1 MLEWKYLENNFE
13 RTVIELFEK
22 ENYIYEY
29 GRNIHRENIEILLIN
44 DFKEYLLKRYKQ
56 LNLKEEEIDNIIYDL
71 LSSKGISLYSTM
83 KLTLNKL
90 RKGCVLNRSKYN
102 LQNEFIQYFDYENV
116 ENNIFKI
123 VNQFEVKG
131 QKKCILD
138 IVVFINGIPVS
149 TIELKNPSNTNTKL
163 RNAYEQLC
171 DKYAK
176 NIENLMRFSF
186 ISVISDG
193 VNTKYGSLFADFEH
207 YFPWKSTDEKK
218 YSKDG
223 IESLLSMVSGLFKHK
238 TLLNLIHHYIYFPD
252 SSKNDL
258 MILPKYSQYYAA
270 ELLFENIMNN
280 NKNNKNRNKG
290 GTYFG
295 ATGCGKS
302 YTMLFLTKRLTTEKE
317 LKSPTVLLLTD
328 RNDLDDQLSKIFESS
343 KEYLIDNNTMKI
355 ATREKLY
362 EKLNGITSGGI
373 FLMTIQKFDENIKL
387 LSNRNNIFCI
397 SDEAHRTQVN
407 LDATLKIE
415 KDGIKKHYGF
425 AKNLRNAFP
434 NATFIGFTGTP
445 IDATIKAFGPVI
457 ASYKMKQ
464 AVDDGSTV
472 GISLLSGPLELKLD
486 EKKLAI
492 VDKYYEKQLEIGTNK
507 FEINNSIKEVA
518 TVRTIIDNDSRLD
531 SIVEHFIKHY
541 ELRIKEAATV
551 KGKAMF
557 VCYDRKIAF
566 KVYKKII
573 EKRPEWNIKKKTQED
588 ASKFSAEQLN
598 RLMPVEMIKFIAT
611 RTSNDEEELYNA
623 LEDAQNKDLATLFKD
638 ENSNLKIVIVV
649 DMWITGFDCECLD
662 TMYIDK
668 PLEKHSLI
676 QTISRVNRVF
686 EGKDKG
692 LVVDYIGIEN
702 SLSEAMQFYSDDIN
716 PISEIES
723 SYAIFKEQMANVEK
737 LMKGFDYSLFE
748 TSNNIDR
755 LLILNKAIEFIQI
768 SKKRETEFVMLV
780 QKLKKAFDVC
790 VGDSRITDSQMF
802 KLHFY
807 CSVRST
813 IMKLNKEDTPDSE
826 RMNLEVKKLVD
837 ECIAA
842 LENNDEK
849 QITETEIFSDKYL
862 KEIEKIKHRNTKFKI
877 LLKYLKETI
886 DRYSRRN
893 IYKAEEFSKRMRKLI
908 DKYNN
913 RDEQKII
920 STDDIFNK
928 FIDSL
933 SQEAEK
939 IFEDL
944 KKDNEKYT
952 KLKIEFDEA
961 TFYDILIDIRDK
973 YGFEYKDQDIVG
985 LAKKIKEIVDSK
997 TKYTDWSSKE
1007 NIIANLE
1014 SDIIRLLNNNN
1025 YPPATFK
1032 DVYNKILTQ
1041 LKNFEGYQN
1050 NKFLW

>member
-1 MLEWKYLENNFE
+1 M
-13 RTVIELFEK
+13 
-22 ENYIYEY
+22 
-29 GRNIHRENIEILLIN
+29 
-44 DFKEYLLKRYKQ
+44 D
-56 LNLKEEEIDNIIYDL
+56 
-71 LSSKGISLYSTM
+71 
-83 KLTLNKL
+83 
-90 RKGCVLNRSKYN
+90 
-102 LQNEFIQYFDYENV
+102 
-116 ENNIFKI
+116 
-123 VNQFEVKG
+123 
-131 QKKCILD
+131 
-138 IVVFINGIPVS
+138 
-149 TIELKNPSNTNTKL
+149 
-163 RNAYEQLC
+163 A
-171 DKYAK
+171 
-176 NIENLMRFSF
+176 
-186 ISVISDG
+186 
-193 VNTKYGSLFADFEH
+193 
-207 YFPWKSTDEKK
+207 
-218 YSKDG
+218 
-223 IESLLSMVSGLFKHK
+223 
-238 TLLNLIHHYIYFPD
+238 
-252 SSKNDL
+252 
-258 MILPKYSQYYAA
+258 
-270 ELLFENIMNN
+270 
-280 NKNNKNRNKG
+280 
-290 GTYFG
+290 
-295 ATGCGKS
+295 
-302 YTMLFLTKRLTTEKE
+302 TKRLTTEKE

-598 RLMPVEMIKFIAT
+598 RLIPVEMIKFIAT

>member
-1 MLEWKYLENNFE
+1 M
-13 RTVIELFEK
+13 
-22 ENYIYEY
+22 
-29 GRNIHRENIEILLIN
+29 
-44 DFKEYLLKRYKQ
+44 
-56 LNLKEEEIDNIIYDL
+56 
-71 LSSKGISLYSTM
+71 
-83 KLTLNKL
+83 
-90 RKGCVLNRSKYN
+90 
-102 LQNEFIQYFDYENV
+102 
-116 ENNIFKI
+116 
-123 VNQFEVKG
+123 
-131 QKKCILD
+131 
-138 IVVFINGIPVS
+138 
-149 TIELKNPSNTNTKL
+149 
-163 RNAYEQLC
+163 
-171 DKYAK
+171 
-176 NIENLMRFSF
+176 
-186 ISVISDG
+186 
-193 VNTKYGSLFADFEH
+193 
-207 YFPWKSTDEKK
+207 
-218 YSKDG
+218 
-223 IESLLSMVSGLFKHK
+223 
-238 TLLNLIHHYIYFPD
+238 
-252 SSKNDL
+252 
-258 MILPKYSQYYAA
+258 
-270 ELLFENIMNN
+270 
-280 NKNNKNRNKG
+280 
-290 GTYFG
+290 
-295 ATGCGKS
+295 
-302 YTMLFLTKRLTTEKE
+302 
-317 LKSPTVLLLTD
+317 
-328 RNDLDDQLSKIFESS
+328 
-343 KEYLIDNNTMKI
+343 
-355 ATREKLY
+355 
-362 EKLNGITSGGI
+362 
-373 FLMTIQKFDENIKL
+373 
-387 LSNRNNIFCI
+387 
-397 SDEAHRTQVN
+397 
-407 LDATLKIE
+407 
-415 KDGIKKHYGF
+415 
-425 AKNLRNAFP
+425 
-434 NATFIGFTGTP
+434 GFTGTP

-893 IYKAEEFSKRMRKLI
+893 IYKAEEFSKRMRK
-908 DKYNN
+908 
-913 RDEQKII
+913 
-920 STDDIFNK
+920 
-928 FIDSL
+928 
-933 SQEAEK
+933 
-939 IFEDL
+939 
-944 KKDNEKYT
+944 
-952 KLKIEFDEA
+952 
-961 TFYDILIDIRDK
+961 
-973 YGFEYKDQDIVG
+973 
-985 LAKKIKEIVDSK
+985 
-997 TKYTDWSSKE
+997 
-1007 NIIANLE
+1007 
-1014 SDIIRLLNNNN
+1014 
-1025 YPPATFK
+1025 
-1032 DVYNKILTQ
+1032 
-1041 LKNFEGYQN
+1041 
-1050 NKFLW
+1050 